1 MIFIRSS
8 YSQIQYINSLD
19 TLILENLAPDVNFYE
34 NGIYVATNGN
44 DQSGTGSINQPFRT
58 INRALQVA
66 NPGDKIILR
75 GGIYNERIRIQ
86 EPNII
91 IASKSGER
99 AVISSPINDENIG
112 ECIRFDPEA
121 SGCKLVR
128 LEIRGGYYYAI
139 KLETKWDWGGSDR
152 SGVTNIVIDSCI
164 IHDSGRDCIKITPNC
179 DSVIIRRCEIYN
191 SGMRDNSN
199 AEGIDNV
206 NGDFMLVQD
215 CYIHNIATN
224 GVYFK
229 GGATLCVV
237 ERTKIDNCGGGGIM
251 VGFDTSPEFFDTVA
265 NPSYYESIYGIV
277 RNCVIMNTNY
287 AGIGLYAAKNAKIY
301 NNTIIYTAKSDHS
314 PIYFGLTFQDWD
326 PIAKRP
332 ASINPIIKNNL
343 VIQDVNTPST
353 FVYIRY
359 AYVDQLGGHLYS
371 LTGMPIMNNN
381 CYYKISGSANFQDRR
396 PNSLF
401 DRNFSGWRNHI
412 VNENNSMETNPL
424 ILNYFYLTS
433 TSPCID
439 KAENTIYVSYDFNR
453 HLRQGFYDIG
463 ANEYIQA
470 TNVYDNQ
477 KKLRYELY
485 NNYPNP
491 FNPTTTIS
499 YTIPTSGNLSVK
511 VYNSL
516 GQEVT
521 TLFEGYQ
528 EAGMKQLTFN
538 ANNLNSGVYYCIVN
552 FGNTTKATKM
562 LLMK

>member
-1 MIFIRSS
+1 
-8 YSQIQYINSLD
+8 
-19 TLILENLAPDVNFYE
+19 
-34 NGIYVATNGN
+34 
-44 DQSGTGSINQPFRT
+44 
-58 INRALQVA
+58 
-66 NPGDKIILR
+66 
-75 GGIYNERIRIQ
+75 
-86 EPNII
+86 
-91 IASKSGER
+91 
-99 AVISSPINDENIG
+99 
-112 ECIRFDPEA
+112 
-121 SGCKLVR
+121 
-128 LEIRGGYYYAI
+128 
-139 KLETKWDWGGSDR
+139 
-152 SGVTNIVIDSCI
+152 
-164 IHDSGRDCIKITPNC
+164 
-179 DSVIIRRCEIYN
+179 
-191 SGMRDNSN
+191 MRDNSN

-251 VGFDTSPEFFDTVA
+251 VGFYTSPEFFDTVA
-265 NPSYYESIYGIV
+265 NPLYYESIYGIV

-381 CYYKISGSANFQDRR
+381 CYYKISGSANFQNRR

-401 DRNFSGWRNHI
+401 DGNFSGWRNHI

>member
-1 MIFIRSS
+1 LIFNRSS

-112 ECIRFDPEA
+112 ECIRFDPET

-139 KLETKWDWGGSDR
+139 KLETKWDWGSSDR
-152 SGVTNIVIDSCI
+152 SEVTNIVIDSCI

-251 VGFDTSPEFFDTVA
+251 VGFYTSPEFFDTVA
-265 NPSYYESIYGIV
+265 NPLYYESIYGIV

-301 NNTIIYTAKSDHS
+301 NNTIINTAKIDHS

-439 KAENTIYVSYDFNR
+439 KAENAIYVS
-453 HLRQGFYDIG
+453 
-463 ANEYIQA
+463 
-470 TNVYDNQ
+470 
-477 KKLRYELY
+477 
-485 NNYPNP
+485 
-491 FNPTTTIS
+491 
-499 YTIPTSGNLSVK
+499 
-511 VYNSL
+511 
-516 GQEVT
+516 
-521 TLFEGYQ
+521 
-528 EAGMKQLTFN
+528 
-538 ANNLNSGVYYCIVN
+538 
-552 FGNTTKATKM
+552 
-562 LLMK
+562 